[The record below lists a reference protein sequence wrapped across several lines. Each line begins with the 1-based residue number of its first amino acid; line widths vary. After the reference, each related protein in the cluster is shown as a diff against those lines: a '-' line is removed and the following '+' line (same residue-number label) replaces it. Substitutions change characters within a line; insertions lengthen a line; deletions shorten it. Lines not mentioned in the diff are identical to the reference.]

1 MMKTCVGIDFGT
13 CNIKVV
19 YKRGN
24 KVRELKLH
32 KDISID
38 SGDIP
43 NVILY
48 DKKKSDGG
56 IQRIIGRDAVKKHD
70 INNTV
75 YYIKKKL
82 QQADWKE
89 HIDNLGKEVNAQD
102 VATDIFRIIKESI
115 YNSLKDD
122 ELEIAITM
130 PVCYAELQKQR
141 IYESASK
148 AGINVKA
155 VLSESFAAAFSQE
168 DILEDGNVIFI
179 FDFGGATLDVS
190 VVRIED
196 QEDALQVEEIASCGI
211 NYGGTDIDE
220 AILAFFENKYG
231 NQMKEIERC
240 DLRYKDNMLQMV
252 SELKE
257 QLFSD
262 DEDEVEE
269 SHPAPNGEFY
279 NFVLTRD
286 DVENILKQTDIKE
299 NIISMLDDMFDQL
312 DDVIKDDVTHVR
324 LFGGSSYI
332 PYFPKILT
340 EYFGEEIF
348 DCEEFTPEDYD
359 ENAQIKTAVAS
370 GTARYMSMKDGDAV
384 NVINRIPFHIGIKQK
399 KYFKPIVDRNR
410 AWGDNTTG
418 WITLDLDQLKQDN
431 FEVKIYQSFANVGM
445 KALWNDLE
453 ESASIIYMA
462 TLQLKKELYDFN
474 KTVYLKLYINTDGKL
489 EAHLA
494 QMKPVE
500 NNVERVDLEKMI
512 IGLGG

>member
-141 IYESASK
+141 IYPE
-148 AGINVKA
+148 
-155 VLSESFAAAFSQE
+155 L
-168 DILEDGNVIFI
+168 FI
-179 FDFGGATLDVS
+179 
-190 VVRIED
+190 
-196 QEDALQVEEIASCGI
+196 
-211 NYGGTDIDE
+211 
-220 AILAFFENKYG
+220 K
-231 NQMKEIERC
+231 
-240 DLRYKDNMLQMV
+240 
-252 SELKE
+252 
-257 QLFSD
+257 
-262 DEDEVEE
+262 
-269 SHPAPNGEFY
+269 H
-279 NFVLTRD
+279 
-286 DVENILKQTDIKE
+286 
-299 NIISMLDDMFDQL
+299 
-312 DDVIKDDVTHVR
+312 
-324 LFGGSSYI
+324 
-332 PYFPKILT
+332 
-340 EYFGEEIF
+340 
-348 DCEEFTPEDYD
+348 
-359 ENAQIKTAVAS
+359 
-370 GTARYMSMKDGDAV
+370 
-384 NVINRIPFHIGIKQK
+384 
-399 KYFKPIVDRNR
+399 
-410 AWGDNTTG
+410 
-418 WITLDLDQLKQDN
+418 
-431 FEVKIYQSFANVGM
+431 
-445 KALWNDLE
+445 
-453 ESASIIYMA
+453 
-462 TLQLKKELYDFN
+462 
-474 KTVYLKLYINTDGKL
+474 
-489 EAHLA
+489 
-494 QMKPVE
+494 
-500 NNVERVDLEKMI
+500 
-512 IGLGG
+512 